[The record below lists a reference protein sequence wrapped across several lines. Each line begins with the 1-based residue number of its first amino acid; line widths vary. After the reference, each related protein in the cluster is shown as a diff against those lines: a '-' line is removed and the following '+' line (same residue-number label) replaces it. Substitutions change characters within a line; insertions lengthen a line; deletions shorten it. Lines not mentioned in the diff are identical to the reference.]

1 MFNLQNSL
9 DAYKKALQ
17 EIGSGTDGE
26 VSLKQNRNPVI
37 KNATVTVTKD
47 SIKKSLVDSG
57 IITTKGEFTNLNIS

>member
-17 EIGSGTDGE
+17 EIGSKGE

-37 KNATVTVTKD
+37 KNTTMTVTKD
-47 SIKKSLVDSG
+47 SIKKSLVDAN
-57 IITTKGEFTNLNIS
+57 IITTKGELTHLNIS